1 MIRKLTVSVTNL
13 TEPKNTERLWAGM
26 QYEDNAT
33 RISFDLSAVNIPKA
47 LYRIDFNSNGAG
59 YHPSKN
65 LTVSSGCIERD
76 IPKLITQYGGEVQ
89 ATAVITELNSTGK
102 ETGVV
107 YSYPVILYFTEV
119 EKSQFGN
126 ETVEGN
132 ISMMEAS
139 VKSMTRRCED
149 ASSDAARFA
158 ESAENDR
165 TLTEEARFALEH
177 DSEFVFLGGDAGGS
191 VSAELVVDGVMSDAS
206 ENPVMN
212 KTVKAYVDRAKD
224 FIVEQGTAEVMVNEG
239 ADDEFVATWTYRKW
253 NSGIAECWTSS
264 SHIRSTFT
272 TTWGTIYRSDNAFP
286 QIAYPFSF
294 TGAPICNFDL
304 AYLDSAAG
312 YFFASSSGTLDI
324 YKHTPKIY
332 AWSPQQYVN
341 TREITARISVIG
353 RWK

>member
-33 RISFDLSAVNIPKA
+33 RISFDLSAVNIQKA

-89 ATAVITELNSTGK
+89 ATAVITELNSTEK

-132 ISMMEAS
+132 ISEMEET
-139 VKSMTRRCED
+139 VKEMTERAERG
-149 ASSDAARFA
+149 AAL
-158 ESAENDR
+158 AENFAVETAVDK

-212 KTVKAYVDRAKD
+212 KTIKAYVDRAKD

-239 ADDEFVATWTYRKW
+239 ADDEYAATWTYRKW
-253 NSGIAECWTSS
+253 NSGIAECWTASCRVIS
-264 SHIRSTFT
+264 PFT
-272 TTWGTIYRSDNAFP
+272 TAWGSLYMSDKPFP
-286 QIAYPFSF
+286 QINYPFRFVGSV
-294 TGAPICNFDL
+294 ICNFDM

-312 YFFASSSGTLDI
+312 YFFASSSGDTNI
-324 YKHTPKIY
+324 NSHNPKIY
-332 AWSPQQYVN
+332 AWSPNQYKN
-341 TREITARISVIG
+341 AREITARISVIG